1 MERGTNGLKID
12 LGGRINRV
20 RRLILFGG
28 YVRERWSSLVSG
40 LNSWVVEGSHP

>member
-1 MERGTNGLKID
+1 MESRAHGFKID

-28 YVRERWSSLVSG
+28 HGRQKYSYLFSG
-40 LNSWVVEGSHP
+40 LNSLVIEGSHP